1 MAAAVPAPGALNVP
15 PAWALAR
22 VPGLE
27 QGASARRIERLGGGT
42 VNEVYR
48 VDSSAGRFVL
58 RLDGAAWRRPGVDR
72 ARELLLHR
80 AAAAAGLAPALVDAA
95 PESQGLLIMEY
106 LDGRTWGSSDYEDVH
121 ALRRLGERLYALHRL
136 PPPAIAAFDPGEVA
150 QAYVRQIDGVH
161 AQGFEEPLRRL
172 AALSAELH
180 TADAPMSMVHGDL
193 WQGNV
198 LQGPALWL
206 LDWEYAQVSDPLMD
220 IACVLAYY
228 PGTER
233 YRAELAA
240 AAGFDAY
247 ALERRLSARVYAY
260 RVLAWLWHLARGEQ
274 AEPPGTGFPLARPA
288 N

>member
-1 MAAAVPAPGALNVP
+1 MAAPVPVAGALNGP

-27 QGASARRIERLGGGT
+27 QGATARRIERLGGGT

-48 VDSSAGRFVL
+48 VDSAAGRFVL

-72 ARELLLHR
+72 ARELVLHR

-106 LDGRTWGSSDYEDVH
+106 LEGRSWGSPDYDDVH

-136 PPPAIAAFDPGEVA
+136 PAPAIDAFDPWQVA
-150 QAYVRQIDGVH
+150 QAYVRQIDAARAG
-161 AQGFEEPLRRL
+161 ALEEPLQRL
-172 AALSAELH
+172 EALGAELRAGYAAM
-180 TADAPMSMVHGDL
+180 TVVHGDL

-198 LQGPALWL
+198 LQGARLWL
-206 LDWEYAQVSDPLMD
+206 LDWEYAQLSDPLMD
-220 IACVLAYY
+220 VACVLAYY
-228 PGTER
+228 PGAER

-240 AAGFDAY
+240 AAGFDAH
-247 ALERRLSARVYAY
+247 ALERTLSARVYVY
-260 RVLAWLWHLARGEQ
+260 RALAWLWRLARGEP
-274 AEPPGTGFPLARPA
+274 AEPP
-288 N
+288 